1 EARRRRRRAP
11 REVPRTGIEPV
22 TPAFSVLCSTN
33 CATSARPPAVCR
45 TLMITDR
52 QTVGLV
58 LSIRLWY
65 FCTCTLD
72 RPLVL
77 SHSRM
82 ARHATMGNVNDT
94 EKRPLPRRQPRRFWG
109 HAVLF
114 VASVLLVHALIG
126 DRGLMQNIRARRAHA
141 AAAGDLLRLKQ
152 ENARLREQARRLRN
166 DPRATESVARGE
178 LGLLRPGEIL
188 VTVKDVK

>member
-1 EARRRRRRAP
+1 
-11 REVPRTGIEPV
+11 
-22 TPAFSVLCSTN
+22 
-33 CATSARPPAVCR
+33 
-45 TLMITDR
+45 MITDR
-52 QTVGLV
+52 QTIGLV
-58 LSIRLWY
+58 HSIRLWY

-77 SHSRM
+77 SHSTM

-114 VASVLLVHALIG
+114 VASVLLV
-126 DRGLMQNIRARRAHA
+126 
-141 AAAGDLLRLKQ
+141 
-152 ENARLREQARRLRN
+152 NARLREQARRLRN
-166 DPRATESVARGE
+166 DPRAIESVARGE